1 MRSCD
6 HTHLGFGRD
15 KRLQHFTH
23 SSIVS
28 LQVLQGGWGEV
39 MSPRGL
45 GGGHE
50 GWGEVMSP
58 RGLGRGHEGWGEVMS
73 PRGLGGGH
81 EPRSH
86 GMATLHSNT
95 TACVQTLKVPRD

>member
-1 MRSCD
+1 MAGERGKRYVNMERQCGRERARGLMKGGTVGRGMNKQVVRSCN

-39 MSPRGL
+39 MRRG
-45 GGGHE
+45 
-50 GWGEVMSP
+50 
-58 RGLGRGHEGWGEVMS
+58 GR
-73 PRGLGGGH
+73 L
-81 EPRSH
+81 
-86 GMATLHSNT
+86 
-95 TACVQTLKVPRD
+95 